1 MEGTMKAR
9 LKAHLSRE
17 EDRTLFEVRTAIHL
31 PQRVRD
37 RAEVIRL
44 SHQGWFVEKIADFF
58 NWRIQTVRETLHR
71 WEQGGLGG
79 LWDAPHPGKQPRW
92 VRADIE
98 YLEECLRQEPRSY
111 NSHQLAQKLL
121 EERQVNLSPGHLRE
135 VLKKRGSFGN
145 APVKAITPNK
155 TLSPNKLSKAT

>member
-1 MEGTMKAR
+1 MKAR

-44 SHQGWFVEKIADFF
+44 SNQGWFVEKIADFF